1 LAEGALRLSGLGAF
15 ALQAAVAAVHAEAAR
30 TRSSDWPQIAGQNDA
45 RLPGNHLVPAAMD
58 ELGG

>member
-1 LAEGALRLSGLGAF
+1 MRLSGLGAF